1 MGLDYSYE
9 LRFKREQLG
18 EILLAVADAAQPTET
33 PPLEVTLPGGTE
45 TISLPFVYV
54 GPKVDSISCDAENF
68 PGILCFR
75 TSLWFE
81 SDALL
86 ERYAKAEAAEGHSVR
101 RDAQGRLRIGSVY
114 LTVGIR
120 TSSRRPRTPEIEARD
135 RLPYLDFTFTP
146 AVSQM
151 SLLFAGSESVR
162 RFFVTLLEQHNGIRG
177 EFHDSDYGWGPI
189 TIWPETAPDYNP
201 ANLLDLHD
209 ALAPNTPYH
218 RFPIKF

>member
-1 MGLDYSYE
+1 MGLDYDYK

-18 EILLAVADAAQPTET
+18 EILLAVADASQPNEN
-33 PPLEVTLPGGTE
+33 PPLEVILPGGAE
-45 TISLPFVYV
+45 VISLPFSLLW
-54 GPKVDSISCDAENF
+54 PKVSSISCDAEDF
-68 PGILCFR
+68 QDFLSFG

-86 ERYAKAEAAEGHSVR
+86 ERYAKAQAAEGHPLR
-101 RDAQGRLRIGSVY
+101 RDEQGRLNIGYVY
-114 LTVGIR
+114 LTVMLKSQPG
-120 TSSRRPRTPEIEARD
+120 RPRTPETEARD

-146 AVSQM
+146 ATSQM

-162 RFFVTLLEQHNGIRG
+162 RFFISLLEQHNGIRG

-209 ALAPNTPYH
+209 ALAPDTPYH
-218 RFPIKF
+218 RFPMKF

>member
-1 MGLDYSYE
+1 MGLDYDYK

-33 PPLEVTLPGGTE
+33 PPLEVILPGGVE
-45 TISLPFVYV
+45 AISLPFVYI
-54 GPKVDSISCDAENF
+54 GPKVTSISCDAENF
-68 PGILCFR
+68 QGFLSFG

-86 ERYAKAEAAEGHSVR
+86 ERYAKAQAAEGHSLR
-101 RDAQGRLRIGSVY
+101 RDEQGRLNIGYVY
-114 LTVGIR
+114 LFVMLKSQPG
-120 TSSRRPRTPEIEARD
+120 RPRTPETETRD
-135 RLPYLDFTFTP
+135 RLPYLDFSFTP
-146 AVSQM
+146 ATSQM

-201 ANLLDLHD
+201 ANLLDLHN

-218 RFPIKF
+218 RFPMKF